1 MTSEARLPPHSK
13 PAEMAVLGAILL
25 EAGILSQV
33 SPILS
38 APDFY
43 IPAHQDLFDAMIA
56 LDDRRQPI
64 DLTTLSAELDAR
76 DRLNRIGGVEYIV
89 ELASQVPTTANAMH
103 YAMIVRDKSRVR
115 RLIGACHDISSKAY
129 APKDEDEGDEV
140 NLFDWAGQVFYNAT
154 LEDRVATFSHIKTEL
169 VKFLDKMSNAWQ
181 NPEIGLGVP
190 SGFDDLDRI
199 TGGFKRGDLVILAAR
214 PSMGKTA
221 LALNM
226 AESAA
231 RSGVPTLV
239 FSLEMNAEQLTMR
252 LLSSAS
258 RVNLHQLRNQLTYT
272 SSKTS
277 DASLLHRITGGCNE
291 LFKAPLVMDDTP
303 GISMHTVR
311 ARARQWRSN
320 RDFFPAGE
328 PHKRGLILIDY
339 LQLMHGRTGK
349 NINREQ
355 EISEISRGL
364 KALARELD
372 LPVIVLSQLNRE
384 VEKEKDKKPMLSHLR
399 ESGAIEQD
407 ADIIMFIHR
416 AEYYDRENPALKGK
430 AELIVAKHRNGPTGT
445 VNLQFIHECTK
456 FENATTEDNAAI
468 YVPPEDSPF

>member
-1 MTSEARLPPHSK
+1 
-13 PAEMAVLGAILL
+13 MAVLGAVLL
-25 EAGILSQV
+25 DMGTLPQITPLLQAT
-33 SPILS
+33 
-38 APDFY
+38 DFY
-43 IPAHQDLFDAMIA
+43 IPAHQDIYESMVA
-56 LDDRRQPI
+56 LDLRGQPI
-64 DLTTLSAELDAR
+64 DLTTLTAELDSR
-76 DRLNRIGGVEYIV
+76 DRLTRAGGMEYLV
-89 ELASQVPTTANAMH
+89 GLASQVPTTANVLH
-103 YAMIVRDKSRVR
+103 YTMIVREKSRIR
-115 RLIGACHDISSKAY
+115 RLISTCTEIVSRGY
-129 APKDEDEGDEV
+129 APREEEEEDGN
-140 NLFDWAGQVFYNAT
+140 NLFDWAGQLFYAAT
-154 LEDRVATFSHIKTEL
+154 MEDKISTFSHIKTEL
-169 VKFLDKMSNAWQ
+169 NKYLDKMANSLK
-181 NPEIGLGVP
+181 NPEIGLGVS

-199 TGGFKRGDLVILAAR
+199 TGGFKRGDLIILAAR

-221 LALNM
+221 LALNI
-226 AESAA
+226 AEHAA
-231 RSGVPTLV
+231 VSGVPTLV
-239 FSLEMNAEQLTMR
+239 FSLEMNMEQLTMR

-277 DASLLHRITGGCNE
+277 DSTLLARIMSGCNQ

-311 ARARQWRSN
+311 ARARQWRSD
-320 RDFFPAGE
+320 RQWFPADD
-328 PHKRGLILIDY
+328 PYRRGMILIDY
-339 LQLMHGRTGK
+339 LQLMHGRTGR

-445 VNLQFIHECTK
+445 VNLHFVHECTK
-456 FENATTEDNAAI
+456 FENALTEDNASVYI
-468 YVPPEDSPF
+468 PPEDSPF

>member
-43 IPAHQDLFDAMIA
+43 IPAHQDLFEAMIA

-140 NLFDWAGQVFYNAT
+140 NLFDWAGQIFYNAT

-456 FENATTEDNAAI
+456 FENATTEDNASI